1 MDYKRKNNST
11 KQKILYPYLNGFL
24 NCILFFYLMIM
35 TIFLFGYVI
44 FYLINYTRYI
54 YNNPEIS
61 NKVVE
66 EILHTKGNSV
76 HDEFNLKMQISI
88 LIFVSIMFIL
98 GNLLYF
104 QKYKKN
110 CCTYFHRIFLISLM
124 VYFCY
129 HTKSY
134 INQLNNYIKLLQ
146 TQIVNESITK
156 VISNMIKL
164 INFQKKALN
173 ITILL
178 ILLKCFY
185 IILLFLD
192 IDNKN
197 ENKNKK
203 NLSKQL
209 IELEDV

>member
-1 MDYKRKNNST
+1 
-11 KQKILYPYLNGFL
+11 
-24 NCILFFYLMIM
+24 MIM

-66 EILHTKGNSV
+66 EILHAKGNSV
-76 HDEFNLKMQISI
+76 YDEFNLKMQISI

-104 QKYKKN
+104 QKYQKY

-124 VYFCY
+124 IFFCY

-146 TQIVNESITK
+146 RQIVNESITK

-173 ITILL
+173 ITILM

-185 IILLFLD
+185 IILLFLNV
-192 IDNKN
+192 DNKN
-197 ENKNKK
+197 ENNNKK
-203 NLSKQL
+203 NLSKEL
-209 IELEDV
+209 IELENV